1 MSGGAVSSA
10 FSLLPTAAYPASYT
24 TTATITTPLRLFH
37 GIVSSCH
44 APPQSFYV
52 LRKSPCHSPKKPF
65 PHAHMGFPACRKSL
79 FHTSEK
85 AFRPHIYYNIL
96 IFTTLQNCPKTRIF
110 RDKTYVVTIH
120 AILSDFTF
128 HSHSPFLHTF
138 PPSHFPTFSPS
149 HLLTF
154 PPLPHFYSYLPQ
166 VLVSRRIAYHQYVF
180 ARNDAHGVRLLIPKL
195 ERAARQSYAYVG

>member
-1 MSGGAVSSA
+1 MSGGTVSSA
-10 FSLLPTAAYPASYT
+10 FYLLPTAAYPASYT
-24 TTATITTPLRLFH
+24 TIATITTPLRLFH

-44 APPQSFYV
+44 SPPQRFS
-52 LRKSPCHSPKKPF
+52 LTRKSPYHSPKQPF

-110 RDKTYVVTIH
+110 RDKTSVANIH

-138 PPSHFPTFSPS
+138 PPSHLLTFSP
-149 HLLTF
+149 
-154 PPLPHFYSYLPQ
+154 LPHLYSYLPQ

>member
-1 MSGGAVSSA
+1 
-10 FSLLPTAAYPASYT
+10 
-24 TTATITTPLRLFH
+24 
-37 GIVSSCH
+37 
-44 APPQSFYV
+44 
-52 LRKSPCHSPKKPF
+52 
-65 PHAHMGFPACRKSL
+65 MGFPACRKSL

-96 IFTTLQNCPKTRIF
+96 IFKTLQNCPKTRIF
-110 RDKTYVVTIH
+110 RDKTSVANIH

-138 PPSHFPTFSPS
+138 SPS

-154 PPLPHFYSYLPQ
+154 SPLPHLYSYLPQ

-195 ERAARQSYAYVG
+195 ERAARQRYAYVG

>member
-1 MSGGAVSSA
+1 
-10 FSLLPTAAYPASYT
+10 
-24 TTATITTPLRLFH
+24 
-37 GIVSSCH
+37 
-44 APPQSFYV
+44 
-52 LRKSPCHSPKKPF
+52 
-65 PHAHMGFPACRKSL
+65 MGFPACRKSL

-85 AFRPHIYYNIL
+85 DFRPRISHNIL
-96 IFTTLQNCPKTRIF
+96 IFKTLQNSPKTRKF

-138 PPSHFPTFSPS
+138 PPSHLLTFSP
-149 HLLTF
+149 
-154 PPLPHFYSYLPQ
+154 LPHLYSYLPQ
-166 VLVSRRIAYHQYVF
+166 VLVTRRIAYHQYVF

>member
-24 TTATITTPLRLFH
+24 TIATITTPLRLFH
-37 GIVSSCH
+37 GIFSSCH
-44 APPQSFYV
+44 APPQRLPV
-52 LRKSPCHSPKKPF
+52 LRKSPCHSPKQPF

-110 RDKTYVVTIH
+110 RDKTSVANIH

-138 PPSHFPTFSPS
+138 SPS

-154 PPLPHFYSYLPQ
+154 SPLPHFYSYLPQ

>member
-1 MSGGAVSSA
+1 MSGGTVSSA

-24 TTATITTPLRLFH
+24 TIATITTPLRLFH
-37 GIVSSCH
+37 GIFSSCH
-44 APPQSFYV
+44 APPQRLPV
-52 LRKSPCHSPKKPF
+52 LRKSPCHSPKQPF

-85 AFRPHIYYNIL
+85 AFRPRISHNIL
-96 IFTTLQNCPKTRIF
+96 IFTTLQNSPKTRIF
-110 RDKTYVVTIH
+110 RDKTSVANIH

-138 PPSHFPTFSPS
+138 PPSHLLTFSP
-149 HLLTF
+149 
-154 PPLPHFYSYLPQ
+154 LPHLYSYLPQ

-195 ERAARQSYAYVG
+195 ERAAWQSYAYVG

>member
-1 MSGGAVSSA
+1 MSGGTVSSA

-24 TTATITTPLRLFH
+24 TIATITTPLRLFH

-44 APPQSFYV
+44 APPQHLPV
-52 LRKSPCHSPKKPF
+52 LRKSPCHSPKQPF

-110 RDKTYVVTIH
+110 RDKTSVVTIH

-128 HSHSPFLHTF
+128 HSNSPFLHTF
-138 PPSHFPTFSPS
+138 PPSHLLTFSP
-149 HLLTF
+149 
-154 PPLPHFYSYLPQ
+154 LPHLYSYLPQ

-195 ERAARQSYAYVG
+195 ERAARQSNAYVG

>member
-1 MSGGAVSSA
+1 MSGGTVSSA
-10 FSLLPTAAYPASYT
+10 FYLLPTAAYPASYT

-37 GIVSSCH
+37 GIFSSCH
-44 APPQSFYV
+44 APPQRLPV
-52 LRKSPCHSPKKPF
+52 LRKSPCHSPKQPF

-85 AFRPHIYYNIL
+85 AFRPRISHNIL
-96 IFTTLQNCPKTRIF
+96 IFTILQNRPKTRKF

-138 PPSHFPTFSPS
+138 PPSHLLTFSP
-149 HLLTF
+149 
-154 PPLPHFYSYLPQ
+154 LPHLYSYLPQ

-195 ERAARQSYAYVG
+195 ERAAWQSNAYVG

>member
-1 MSGGAVSSA
+1 MPCASATPSRVAEKPVSLSQTA
-10 FSLLPTAAYPASYT
+10 FSACSYGLSRM
-24 TTATITTPLRLFH
+24 PE
-37 GIVSSCH
+37 
-44 APPQSFYV
+44 
-52 LRKSPCHSPKKPF
+52 
-65 PHAHMGFPACRKSL
+65 SL

-85 AFRPHIYYNIL
+85 AFRPHIHYNIL

-110 RDKTYVVTIH
+110 RDKTSVANIH

-138 PPSHFPTFSPS
+138 PPSHLLTFSP
-149 HLLTF
+149 
-154 PPLPHFYSYLPQ
+154 LPHLYSYLPQ

-195 ERAARQSYAYVG
+195 ERAARQRYAYVG

>member
-1 MSGGAVSSA
+1 MSGGTVSSA

-24 TTATITTPLRLFH
+24 TIATITTPLRLFH

-44 APPQSFYV
+44 APPQRLPV
-52 LRKSPCHSPKKPF
+52 LRKSPCHSPKQPF

-85 AFRPHIYYNIL
+85 AFRPRISHNVL
-96 IFTTLQNCPKTRIF
+96 IFKTLQNRPQNPHIPRQNVCRHNPCDSQRLH
-110 RDKTYVVTIH
+110 VP
-120 AILSDFTF
+120 LS
-128 HSHSPFLHTF
+128 L
-138 PPSHFPTFSPS
+138 TFSP
-149 HLLTF
+149 HFLTLS
-154 PPLPHFYSYLPQ
+154 PSHFYSYLPQ

-195 ERAARQSYAYVG
+195 ERAARQSNAYVG

>member
-10 FSLLPTAAYPASYT
+10 FYLLPTVAYPASYT
-24 TTATITTPLRLFH
+24 TIATITTPLPLFH
-37 GIVSSCH
+37 GIFSSCH
-44 APPQSFYV
+44 APPQRLPV
-52 LRKSPCHSPKKPF
+52 LRKSPCHSPKQPF

-85 AFRPHIYYNIL
+85 AFRPRISHNIL
-96 IFTTLQNCPKTRIF
+96 IFKTLQNSPKTRIF
-110 RDKTYVVTIH
+110 RDKTSVANIH

-138 PPSHFPTFSPS
+138 PPSHLLTFSP
-149 HLLTF
+149 
-154 PPLPHFYSYLPQ
+154 LPHLYSYLPQ

>member
-10 FSLLPTAAYPASYT
+10 FYLLPTTAYPASYT
-24 TTATITTPLRLFH
+24 TIATITTPLRLFH

-44 APPQSFYV
+44 APPQHLPV
-52 LRKSPCHSPKKPF
+52 LRKSPCHSPIQPF

-96 IFTTLQNCPKTRIF
+96 IFTTLQKCPKTRIF
-110 RDKTYVVTIH
+110 RDKTSVANIH

-138 PPSHFPTFSPS
+138 PPSHLLTFSP
-149 HLLTF
+149 
-154 PPLPHFYSYLPQ
+154 LPHLYSYLPL

-195 ERAARQSYAYVG
+195 ERAAWQSNAYVG

>member
-1 MSGGAVSSA
+1 MVSSA
-10 FSLLPTAAYPASYT
+10 FSLLPTTAYPASYT

-37 GIVSSCH
+37 CIVSSCH
-44 APPQSFYV
+44 APPQHLPV
-52 LRKSPCHSPKKPF
+52 LRKSPCHSPKQPF

-85 AFRPHIYYNIL
+85 AFGPRTSHNIL
-96 IFTTLQNCPKTRIF
+96 IFKTLQNRPKTRIF
-110 RDKTYVVTIH
+110 RDKTSVVTIH

-138 PPSHFPTFSPS
+138 SPS

-154 PPLPHFYSYLPQ
+154 SPLPHLYSYLPQ

>member
-1 MSGGAVSSA
+1 MSGGSVSSA
-10 FSLLPTAAYPASYT
+10 FYLLPTAAYPASYT
-24 TTATITTPLRLFH
+24 TIATITTPLRLFH

-44 APPQSFYV
+44 APPQHLPV
-52 LRKSPCHSPKKPF
+52 LRKSPCHSPKQTF

-85 AFRPHIYYNIL
+85 AFRPRISHNIL

-110 RDKTYVVTIH
+110 RDKTSVANIH

-138 PPSHFPTFSPS
+138 SPS

-154 PPLPHFYSYLPQ
+154 SPLPHLYSYLPQ

>member
-1 MSGGAVSSA
+1 MPCASATPSRVAEKPVSLSQ
-10 FSLLPTAAYPASYT
+10 TA
-24 TTATITTPLRLFH
+24 
-37 GIVSSCH
+37 
-44 APPQSFYV
+44 
-52 LRKSPCHSPKKPF
+52 
-65 PHAHMGFPACRKSL
+65 FPACRKSL

-138 PPSHFPTFSPS
+138 SPS

-154 PPLPHFYSYLPQ
+154 SPLPHFYSYLPQ

-195 ERAARQSYAYVG
+195 ERAARQSNAYVG

>member
-1 MSGGAVSSA
+1 MSGGTVSSA
-10 FSLLPTAAYPASYT
+10 FYLLPTAAYPASYT
-24 TTATITTPLRLFH
+24 TIATITTPLRLFH
-37 GIVSSCH
+37 GIFSSCH
-44 APPQSFYV
+44 APPQRLPV
-52 LRKSPCHSPKKPF
+52 LRKSPCHSPKQPF

-85 AFRPHIYYNIL
+85 AFRPRISHNIL
-96 IFTTLQNCPKTRIF
+96 IFKTLQNRPKTRKF
-110 RDKTYVVTIH
+110 RDKTSVANIH

-138 PPSHFPTFSPS
+138 SPS

-154 PPLPHFYSYLPQ
+154 SPLPHFYSYLPQ

>member
-1 MSGGAVSSA
+1 MSGGTVSSA
-10 FSLLPTAAYPASYT
+10 FYLLPTAAYPASYT
-24 TTATITTPLRLFH
+24 TIATITTPLRLFH

-44 APPQSFYV
+44 APPQHLPV
-52 LRKSPCHSPKKPF
+52 LRKSPCHSPKQPF

-85 AFRPHIYYNIL
+85 AFRPRISHNIL
-96 IFTTLQNCPKTRIF
+96 IFKTLQNCPKTRIF
-110 RDKTYVVTIH
+110 RDKTSVVTIH
-120 AILSDFTF
+120 EILSDFTF

-138 PPSHFPTFSPS
+138 PPSHLLTFSP
-149 HLLTF
+149 
-154 PPLPHFYSYLPQ
+154 LPHLYSYLPQ

-195 ERAARQSYAYVG
+195 ERAARQSNAYVG

>member
-1 MSGGAVSSA
+1 MSGGTVSSV

-24 TTATITTPLRLFH
+24 TIATITTPLRLFH

-44 APPQSFYV
+44 APPQHLPV
-52 LRKSPCHSPKKPF
+52 LRKSPCHSPKQPF

-85 AFRPHIYYNIL
+85 AFRPRISHNIL
-96 IFTTLQNCPKTRIF
+96 IFKTLQNRPKTRIF
-110 RDKTYVVTIH
+110 RDKTSVANIH

-138 PPSHFPTFSPS
+138 PPSHLLTFSP
-149 HLLTF
+149 
-154 PPLPHFYSYLPQ
+154 LPHLYSYLPQ

>member
-1 MSGGAVSSA
+1 MSGGTVSSA
-10 FSLLPTAAYPASYT
+10 FYLLPTAAYPASYT
-24 TTATITTPLRLFH
+24 TIATITTPLRLFH
-37 GIVSSCH
+37 GIFLSCH
-44 APPQSFYV
+44 APPQRLPV
-52 LRKSPCHSPKKPF
+52 LRKSPCHTPKQPF

-79 FHTSEK
+79 FRTSEK

-96 IFTTLQNCPKTRIF
+96 IFTALQNRPKTRKF

-138 PPSHFPTFSPS
+138 PPSHLLTFSP
-149 HLLTF
+149 
-154 PPLPHFYSYLPQ
+154 LPHLYSYLPQ

-195 ERAARQSYAYVG
+195 ERAARQSNAYVG

>member
-1 MSGGAVSSA
+1 MSGGTVSSA
-10 FSLLPTAAYPASYT
+10 FSLLPTTAYPASYT
-24 TTATITTPLRLFH
+24 TIATITTPLRLFH

-44 APPQSFYV
+44 APPQHLPV
-52 LRKSPCHSPKKPF
+52 LRKSPCHSPKQPF

-96 IFTTLQNCPKTRIF
+96 IFTTLQNYPKTRIF
-110 RDKTYVVTIH
+110 RDKTSVANIH
-120 AILSDFTF
+120 AILSDFTL

-138 PPSHFPTFSPS
+138 SPS

-154 PPLPHFYSYLPQ
+154 SPLPHLYSYLPQ

>member
-37 GIVSSCH
+37 GIFSSCH
-44 APPQSFYV
+44 APPQRLPV
-52 LRKSPCHSPKKPF
+52 LRKSPCHSPKQPF

-110 RDKTYVVTIH
+110 RDKTSVANIH

-138 PPSHFPTFSPS
+138 SPS

-154 PPLPHFYSYLPQ
+154 SPLPHLYSYLPQ

>member
-1 MSGGAVSSA
+1 MSGGTVSSA
-10 FSLLPTAAYPASYT
+10 FYLLPTAAYPASYT
-24 TTATITTPLRLFH
+24 TIATITTPLRLFH
-37 GIVSSCH
+37 GIFSSCH
-44 APPQSFYV
+44 APPQRLPV
-52 LRKSPCHSPKKPF
+52 LRKSPCHSPKQPF

-110 RDKTYVVTIH
+110 RDKTSVANIH

-138 PPSHFPTFSPS
+138 SPS

-154 PPLPHFYSYLPQ
+154 SPLPHLYSYLPQ

>member
-1 MSGGAVSSA
+1 MSGGTVSSA

-24 TTATITTPLRLFH
+24 TIATITTPLRLFH

-44 APPQSFYV
+44 APPQRLPV
-52 LRKSPCHSPKKPF
+52 LRKSPCHSPKQPF

-138 PPSHFPTFSPS
+138 PPSHLLTFSP
-149 HLLTF
+149 
-154 PPLPHFYSYLPQ
+154 LPHLYSYLPQ

-195 ERAARQSYAYVG
+195 ERAARQSNAYVG

>member
-10 FSLLPTAAYPASYT
+10 FSLLPTTAYPASYT
-24 TTATITTPLRLFH
+24 TIATITTPLRLFH
-37 GIVSSCH
+37 GIFSSCH
-44 APPQSFYV
+44 APPQHLPVS
-52 LRKSPCHSPKKPF
+52 RKSPCHSPKQPF

-110 RDKTYVVTIH
+110 RDKTSVANIH

-138 PPSHFPTFSPS
+138 PPSHLLTFSP
-149 HLLTF
+149 
-154 PPLPHFYSYLPQ
+154 LPHLYSYLPQ

>member
-1 MSGGAVSSA
+1 MSGGSVSSA
-10 FSLLPTAAYPASYT
+10 FYLLPTAAYPASYT
-24 TTATITTPLRLFH
+24 TIATITTPLRLFH

-44 APPQSFYV
+44 APPQHLPV
-52 LRKSPCHSPKKPF
+52 LRKSPCHSPKQPF

-96 IFTTLQNCPKTRIF
+96 IFTTLQNRPKTRKF

-138 PPSHFPTFSPS
+138 SPS

-154 PPLPHFYSYLPQ
+154 SPLPHLYSYLPQ

-180 ARNDAHGVRLLIPKL
+180 ARNEAHGVRLLIPKL